1 MPPRGRA
8 RVGVRARGPVFDGRA
23 ARAATELCEDLER
36 ELAQQGAEYV
46 RDETHV
52 FIEPTGH
59 FRGQVR
65 ARRVGT
71 TWKVGAG
78 RVVYG
83 PWLER
88 GGPRTF
94 PGYALFAKAT
104 ARLEATGL
112 PRIARKL
119 MAPAVRKMGG
129 RSR

>member
-1 MPPRGRA
+1 MARGRS
-8 RVGVRARGPVFDGRA
+8 GVTARGPIFDGRA
-23 ARAATELCEDLER
+23 ARAAVGVCEDLER

-46 RDETHV
+46 RDEMHV
-52 FIEPTGH
+52 FVNPTGH
-59 FRGQVR
+59 YRGKVR

-71 TWKVGAG
+71 GWKVGAG
-78 RVVYG
+78 RVRYG

-94 PGYALFAKAT
+94 AGYQLFAKA
-104 ARLEATGL
+104 AAKLQSSV

-129 RSR
+129 RR